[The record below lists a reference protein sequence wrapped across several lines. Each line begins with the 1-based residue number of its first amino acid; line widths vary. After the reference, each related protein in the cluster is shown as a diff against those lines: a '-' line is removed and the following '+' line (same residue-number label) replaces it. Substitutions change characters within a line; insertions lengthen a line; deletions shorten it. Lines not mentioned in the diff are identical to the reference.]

1 LQADTTLSTEI
12 YYVHD
17 EGERRREGGEEGAR
31 EGGEGRGK
39 AQRTEGAE
47 VGELKQSWS
56 IGGIGSG
63 EGCGASVMSDVGMR
77 TAMP

>member
-17 EGERRREGGEEGAR
+17 EGERRR